1 MHIRTRPSARRD
13 SRGRPIK
20 RYQAT
25 WHEHGRKHTE
35 TFDTRE
41 QAEDKLDAVK
51 KLLAQGKSPSS
62 LRELGGEPFGVVADQ
77 WLKSRHDLKPR
88 TRAEYENL
96 LADKTRTPD
105 ADLSIAATFAARPVN
120 TITRAEI
127 TKWIGAL
134 SKAGKSPST
143 VRHHFYVV
151 SAILSQ
157 AVADNRLV
165 SNPCDHVKLPTE
177 RTETHSVGSVDDP
190 ETFLT
195 PTQITALQSATPAPF
210 DVFVHVAV
218 WCGLRAAELA
228 GLQVRDFVQNGNGA
242 MLAVERT
249 IITVNG
255 ALVYDTPKTRGSR
268 RRVQLTV
275 ETNKLLTDYL
285 SHHPR
290 RDDPQAPLF
299 PAVTLT
305 PSKPTGKRATD
316 ADGNRIV
323 PTALDALAALSAD
336 EAADR
341 LVLDW
346 SAPIRHQ
353 TFYKAVFRPAI
364 LRANRLAGEASQNV
378 VPPNLTFH
386 SLRHTYASL
395 CVAAG
400 IPPLEISRFMGHA
413 KVTTTLTIYS
423 HLFPSDHTEHMT
435 ALAAMN
441 APVAP
446 NVVPMRQRVRAF
458 GASS

>member
-25 WHEHGRKHTE
+25 WHENGKPRAE

-62 LRELGGEPFGVVADQ
+62 LRELGREPFGTVADQ

-88 TRAEYENL
+88 TRAEYDNL
-96 LADKTRTPD
+96 LAVKSRSGDS
-105 ADLSIAATFAARPVN
+105 DLSIAATFAHRPVN
-120 TITRAEI
+120 SITRADI

-134 SKAGKSPST
+134 SEAGKSAST

-151 SAILSQ
+151 SAVLSQ
-157 AVADNRLV
+157 AVADGRLV
-165 SNPCDHVKLPTE
+165 SNPADHVKLPTE

-195 PTQITALQSATPAPF
+195 PAQVSVLIDATPAPF
-210 DVFVHVAV
+210 DVFVHVAI
-218 WCGLRAAELA
+218 WSGLRAAELA
-228 GLQVRDFVQNGNGA
+228 GLQVRDFITGGNGA
-242 MLAVERT
+242 VLAVERT
-249 IITVNG
+249 IITVSG
-255 ALVYDTPKTRGSR
+255 KLVYDTPKTKGSR
-268 RRVQLTV
+268 RRVPLTV
-275 ETNKLLTDYL
+275 ETANLLREYL
-285 SHHPR
+285 AAHPR
-290 RDDPQAPLF
+290 RDDPLAPLF
-299 PAVTLT
+299 PAVTLV

-316 ADGNRIV
+316 AEGNRIV
-323 PTALDALAALSAD
+323 PTALDVLAAISAH
-336 EAADR
+336 EAAER
-341 LVLDW
+341 LVLNW

-353 TFYKAVFRPAI
+353 TFYKAVFKPAL
-364 LRANRLAGEASQNV
+364 LRANLLAGKTV
-378 VPPNLTFH
+378 LPPNLTFH

-400 IPPLEISRFMGHA
+400 IPPLEISRFMGHS

-441 APVAP
+441 APVTP
-446 NVVPMRQRVRAF
+446 NVVPLRRP
-458 GASS
+458 S